1 MRSTV
6 HQVQLWR
13 LDFSSYTYSVNDDNI
28 LKCNTTYSLVLDDS
42 KMLHSKDSLWH
53 LWKFIARGLLGVDIY
68 KD

>member
-28 LKCNTTYSLVLDDS
+28 LKCNTTYSLVLDDR
-42 KMLHSKDSLWH
+42 KMLHSEDSSVA
-53 LWKFIARGLLGVDIY
+53 FIGWGPLGVDIY
-68 KD
+68 ED